1 MSTYVFD
8 SSAIIDAG
16 ERYYPIDVF
25 PSFWNRMEG
34 LVNAGS
40 FLAPEFLIDEL
51 AKKDD
56 SWRDW
61 VYHRRDAIIVPMDEK
76 ILEAVRE
83 IMADF
88 PMLVDVDK
96 NRSGGDPF
104 FIALAKVTGSVL
116 VTGEKS
122 KPSRPRIPDVCE
134 AMNIPYINVLSLIR
148 AENWQF

>member
-1 MSTYVFD
+1 MFD

-25 PSFWNRMEG
+25 PSFWNRMEA
-34 LVNAGS
+34 LVLSGR
-40 FLAPEFLIDEL
+40 FIAPEFLIDEL

-56 SWRDW
+56 AWRDW
-61 VYHRRDAIIVPMDEK
+61 VYERRDKIIVPVDAAM
-76 ILEAVRE
+76 LAVVRE
-83 IMADF
+83 IMAAF
-88 PMLVDVDK
+88 PALVDVDK

-104 FIALAKVTGSVL
+104 FIALAKITGSVL

-122 KPSRPRIPDVCE
+122 KPSRPRIPDVCS
-134 AMNIPYINVLSLIR
+134 AMGISYINILSLIR

>member
-1 MSTYVFD
+1 MFD

-25 PSFWNRMEG
+25 PSFWSRMEAMAHSG
-34 LVNAGS
+34 R
-40 FLAPEFLIDEL
+40 FIAPEFLIDEL
-51 AKKDD
+51 SKKDD
-56 SWRDW
+56 AWRDW
-61 VYHRRDAIIVPMDEK
+61 VYERRDKIIVPVNQNM
-76 ILEAVRE
+76 LAVVRE
-83 IMADF
+83 IMAEF
-88 PMLVDVDK
+88 PTLVDVDK

-104 FIALAKVTGSVL
+104 FIALAKITGSVL

-134 AMNIPYINVLSLIR
+134 AMDIPYINVLSLIR